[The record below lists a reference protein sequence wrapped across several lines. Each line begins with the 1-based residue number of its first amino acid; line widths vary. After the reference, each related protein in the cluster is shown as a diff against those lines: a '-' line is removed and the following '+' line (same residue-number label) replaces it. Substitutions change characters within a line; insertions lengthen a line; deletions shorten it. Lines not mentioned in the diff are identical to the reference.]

1 MITATEAA
9 VREVKRLMEEH
20 ELQDAVL
27 RMGVQGGGCSGPGYA
42 LGFDKQTRETDQLFE
57 VDGLRIAVDELSY
70 EYLKGTELDYASDV
84 HGGGFVFNNPN
95 QVSNCGG
102 CCGGCGG

>member
-9 VREVKRLMEEH
+9 VREVKRLMQEH
-20 ELQDAVL
+20 ALQDAIL
-27 RMGVQGGGCSGPGYA
+27 RMGIQGGGCSGPGYA
-42 LGFDKQTRETDQLFE
+42 LGFDKQTNPTDQVFE
-57 VDGLRIAVDELSY
+57 VDGLRIAVDENSY
-70 EYLKGTELDYASDV
+70 EYLQGTQLDYASDV

-95 QVSNCGG
+95 QVSSCGG